1 MGAESENDLVT
12 AGVHGDLPAG
22 AELRRVGRMSLG
34 PVPRPFS
41 LHRTALSHG
50 WCSLAPTAYDEV
62 RGVLH
67 RTLALPD
74 AGPLTVSVRQR
85 PDGRLEA
92 SWGRA
97 DGTCADRISVK
108 QQLRRMLALDDDLAE
123 LYAACRDDPATS
135 WICELAVGRL
145 LRSPTVFE
153 DLVKTLTTT
162 NCSWALTR
170 SMCRRLVDVLG
181 AAGPAGER
189 AFPTA
194 GALASAG
201 EDVLRDEIRAGY
213 RSRAFVDL
221 GAAVDSGRLDPERWL
236 ASHPAAGHDD
246 DEVRAQMA
254 ALRGFGPYA
263 SQGMLGL
270 LGRPR
275 GLALDSWVRA
285 KLPAVLGRPAMTD
298 AEIAARYAPFGR
310 WGGTVLWLE
319 LTRDWFAPA
328 T

>member
-1 MGAESENDLVT
+1 MGAESENELVST
-12 AGVHGDLPAG
+12 SVHGDVPPG
-22 AELRRVGRMSLG
+22 AELKRVGRMSLG

-41 LHRTALSHG
+41 LHRTAMSHG
-50 WCSLAPTAYDEV
+50 WCSLTPTAYDEA

-67 RTLALPD
+67 RTLSLPD

-92 SWGRA
+92 SWGRVE
-97 DGTCADRISVK
+97 GSCADRIAVK
-108 QQLRRMLALDDDLAE
+108 QQLRRMLAVDDDLDE
-123 LYAACRDDPATS
+123 LYAACRADRATS
-135 WICELAVGRL
+135 WIRELAVGRL

-153 DLVKTLTTT
+153 DLGKTLTTT
-162 NCSWALTR
+162 NCSWSLTR

-181 AAGPAGER
+181 AEGPAGER
-189 AFPTA
+189 AFPTPA
-194 GALASAG
+194 ALARAG

-213 RSRAFVDL
+213 RSRAFVEL
-221 GAAVDSGRLDPERWL
+221 GAAVAGGRLDPERWL
-236 ASHPAAGHDD
+236 AAHPDADRDD
-246 DEVRAQMA
+246 DAVRAEIE

-275 GLALDSWVRA
+275 GLALDSWVRV
-285 KLPAVLGRPAMTD
+285 KLPSILGRAAMTD
-298 AEIAARYAPFGR
+298 AEIAERYSPYGR

-319 LTRDWFAPA
+319 LTRDWFEPA